1 MAVAYEKIW
10 DECLTIIKDNL
21 NLQSYKTWFEP
32 IQPIEFKND
41 VLTIQVP
48 SQFFYEW
55 LEEHYV
61 SLISKT
67 IKRVIGEK
75 ARLEYKIV
83 MDNSATS
90 NPFTVNMPTSK
101 KGTKQSSEVDV
112 PMSVGNTLKNPFIVP
127 GLKKVRI
134 DSNLNPN
141 YTFESFVEGDC
152 NRLARSAGYAIANK
166 PGGTAFNPFVVYGGV
181 GLGKSHLVQA
191 IGNQIKVSNP
201 NKTVLYVNSE
211 KFTNQFIES
220 LQKGSVN
227 DFIHFYQLVD
237 VLIVD
242 DIQFFSNKGKTQEIF
257 FNIFNHLHQSGKQL
271 IFSSDVNPRDLEGI
285 QDRLLSRFKWG
296 LSADLQVPDYETRL
310 AIIDKKMYTDGVEL
324 PMEVKEFIA
333 YNIKDS
339 VRDLESAL
347 ISLLAQATL
356 NKAEIDINLAK
367 KIVKNFVKN
376 ISREVS
382 IDFIQKQVA
391 EYFDVPVELL
401 KERTRKR
408 AIVQARQLS
417 MYFAKQFT
425 NKSLKSIGDFFG
437 GRDHSTVIHSNQA
450 IENLIETDEDFSES
464 VKEIKKVIE
473 LNFQ

>member
-1 MAVAYEKIW
+1 MANEHDAIW
-10 DECLTIIKDNL
+10 GKCLSIIKDNL

-32 IQPIEFKND
+32 IKPIAYKNH

-61 SLISKT
+61 TLIGKT
-67 IKRVIGEK
+67 IKRVIGDH

-83 MDNSATS
+83 MDSGSNH
-90 NPFTVNMPTSK
+90 NPFTVKMPTT
-101 KGTKQSSEVDV
+101 GTGTQAVTEVDA
-112 PMSVGNTLKNPFIVP
+112 PMAVGNTLKNPFIVP
-127 GLKKVRI
+127 GLKKIKI

-141 YTFESFVEGDC
+141 YTFDSFVEGDC

-166 PGGTAFNPFVVYGGV
+166 PGGTAFNPFVVYGGC
-181 GLGKSHLVQA
+181 GLGKSHLIQA
-191 IGNQIKVSNP
+191 IGNQVKVSNP

-211 KFTNQFIES
+211 RFTNQFIES
-220 LQKGSVN
+220 LKKGTVN

-242 DIQFFSNKGKTQEIF
+242 DIQFFANKGKTQEIF
-257 FNIFNHLHQSGKQL
+257 FVIFNHLHQAGKQL
-271 IFSSDVNPRDLEGI
+271 IFSSDVNPRDLENI
-285 QDRLLSRFKWG
+285 QERLLSRFKWG
-296 LSADLQVPDYETRL
+296 LAADVQQPDYETRL
-310 AIIDKKMYTDGVEL
+310 AIIDQKIYADGVEL
-324 PMEVKEFIA
+324 PIEVKEFIA
-333 YNIKDS
+333 YNIKENI
-339 VRDLESAL
+339 RDLESAL

-356 NKAEIDINLAK
+356 NRAEIDINLAK

-376 ISREVS
+376 ITKEVS
-382 IDFIQKQVA
+382 IDFIQKQVC
-391 EYFDVPVELL
+391 EHLDVPVELL
-401 KERTRKR
+401 KEKTRKR

-425 NKSLKSIGDFFG
+425 NKSLKAIGDFFG

-450 IENLIETDEDFSES
+450 ITNMLETDEDFKSS
-464 VKEIKKVIE
+464 VDKIQKIIE
-473 LNFQ
+473 MNL

>member
-1 MAVAYEKIW
+1 MTAEHDVIW
-10 DECLTIIKDNL
+10 EQCLTILKDNL
-21 NLQSYKTWFEP
+21 NLQSFKTWFEP
-32 IQPIEFKND
+32 IKPIAYKND

-61 SLISKT
+61 NLISKT
-67 IKRVIGEK
+67 IKRVIGDK

-83 MDNSATS
+83 MDSNAND
-90 NPFTVNMPTSK
+90 NPFTVQMPT
-101 KGTKQSSEVDV
+101 TKTGAKPISEVDA
-112 PMSVGNTLKNPFIVP
+112 PMSMGHTLKNPFVVP
-127 GLKKVRI
+127 GLKKIKI

-141 YTFESFVEGDC
+141 YTFDSFVEGDC
-152 NRLARSAGYAIANK
+152 NRLARSAGFAIANK

-191 IGNQIKVSNP
+191 IGNQVKVSNS
-201 NKTVLYVNSE
+201 NKTVLYVSSE

-220 LQKGSVN
+220 LKKGTVN

-242 DIQFFSNKGKTQEIF
+242 DIQFFANKGKTQEIF
-257 FNIFNHLHQSGKQL
+257 FVIFNHLHQAGKQL
-271 IFSSDVNPRDLEGI
+271 IFSSDVNPRDLENI
-285 QDRLLSRFKWG
+285 QERLLSRFKWG
-296 LSADLQVPDYETRL
+296 LAADLQKPDYETRL
-310 AIIDKKMYTDGVEL
+310 AIIDQKMYADGVDL

-333 YNIKDS
+333 YNIKEN

-356 NKAEIDINLAK
+356 NKVEIDIDLAK

-376 ISREVS
+376 ISKEVS
-382 IDFIQKQVA
+382 IDFIQKQVC
-391 EYFDVPVELL
+391 EHFDVPVDLL
-401 KERTRKR
+401 KDKTRKR

-450 IENLIETDEDFSES
+450 IENLIETDEDFRGS
-464 VKEIKKVIE
+464 VDQIRKIIE
-473 LNFQ
+473 MNL